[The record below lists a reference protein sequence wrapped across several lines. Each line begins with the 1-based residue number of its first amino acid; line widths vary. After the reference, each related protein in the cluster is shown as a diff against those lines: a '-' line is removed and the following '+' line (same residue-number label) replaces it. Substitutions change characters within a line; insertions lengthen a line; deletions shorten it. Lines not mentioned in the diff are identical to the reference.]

1 MNQYKKL
8 RRKKLIE
15 PRIQLRFGLLFLSL
29 AMVAVLVQSIVI
41 VNVIQQVARR
51 LPNDG
56 VELTSELPFILA
68 GTTLLTLILLAPL
81 SLVIGIRST
90 FPLVGPLYRF
100 RAHLGELAAGR
111 NPGPCRIRKTDE
123 LQDLCVLINEAMER
137 IPGQAGTAAEADAA
151 GAAGEEELSGAA
163 GLEQPSLFPEVAQ
176 ESAETRLQG

>member
-137 IPGQAGTAAEADAA
+137 IPGQDCAVAVEHG
-151 GAAGEEELSGAA
+151 GAQETVESATH
-163 GLEQPSLFPEVAQ
+163 EQPSLFSELAQ
-176 ESAETRLQG
+176 ETSGVSGDG